1 MINITKITLEE
12 TIDYFDASFFVVF
25 GPLIPR
31 SQIDFKNFLA
41 TAYNGS
47 KKYMTCGLQ
56 SNNDPRKVD
65 PPRPGLNM
73 MRFCLAA
80 NVSCSWYLSSFLS
93 FSLLCVSPSFSF
105 IPSSTACLLSDVR
118 VFGVFSISRASPVC
132 SGCSFSSSKLAEPTS
147 CKVSSEFAR

>member
-31 SQIDFKNFLA
+31 SQIDFKYFFS
-41 TAYNGS
+41 NGIQRL
-47 KKYMTCGLQ
+47 KEIHFVRIA

-73 MRFCLAA
+73 MRFFLAA

-105 IPSSTACLLSDVR
+105 IPSSTACLLSDV
-118 VFGVFSISRASPVC
+118 FGVFFISRASPVC

-147 CKVSSEFAR
+147 KVLSEFAP